1 MGGLIGNFD
10 LNEINKHT
18 DVKRGIWS
26 IDRNKKNHKYVIN
39 YYLEFHN

>member
-26 IDRNKKNHKYVIN
+26 IDRNKKIIN
-39 YYLEFHN
+39 M